1 MNLVFHTYATIYNC
15 YYLSKMY
22 IDLQLGVI
30 VLLRVYQQKNVNN
43 QVLNGNWKMLN
54 LKGTLLRL
62 LLYTVKLRY

>member
-30 VLLRVYQQKNVNN
+30 VLSRVYQQ
-43 QVLNGNWKMLN
+43 
-54 LKGTLLRL
+54 
-62 LLYTVKLRY
+62 